1 MFLSAW
7 QYGFGIVKPI
17 WNKIRAHLTK
27 PDRSKE
33 MKNVKVK
40 ESMYFEFFKT
50 FLLKIFFAID
60 NVDG

>member
-1 MFLSAW
+1 MFLSVW

-17 WNKIRAHLTK
+17 WNKIRADITK

-40 ESMYFEFFKT
+40 ES
-50 FLLKIFFAID
+50 
-60 NVDG
+60 